1 MAPIGGMEAYSS
13 AFSHKQGFI
22 AHGEYLL
29 SPLLTSSPVQEE
41 GRQSWGCNP
50 YVTLEGV
57 EI

>member
-1 MAPIGGMEAYSS
+1 MEAYSS